1 MQKQVFTVKNSTLF
15 RKQCIEWLKQFD
27 TFCLLDSNSHV
38 FESHNYDYSEYD
50 LVIAAD
56 NKQSISSDAT
66 TELNDLD
73 SFLSTSTDWNFG
85 FFSYDLKNKI
95 ETLNS
100 ENTDHLHWPDF
111 YFFNPKVMILFSG
124 NNISIELSSEHQ
136 ETPLGIFDKICSIKT
151 AKYSP
156 PTSSIHV
163 KPRMSKEEYIASVE
177 KIKKHIIRGDIYE
190 MNFCQE
196 FYVETEFDPFSSYL
210 RLNAISPT
218 PFSCFLRLKNK
229 YLISASPERFIKKR
243 DLKLISQPIKG
254 TIQRGLTVDEDKA
267 LKVKLSKDPKER
279 AENIMI
285 VDLVR
290 NDLSRIAAR
299 NTVKVDELCGIYSFS
314 HVHQMISTVS
324 AITTTNSIEKIIK
337 ATFPMGSMTGAPKIR
352 AMKLAERYETSKRG
366 LYSGTVGY
374 ISPNT
379 DFDFNV
385 VIRSLQYNQ
394 QNKYLS
400 YMVGGA
406 ITSLSDA
413 EKEYEECL
421 LKAAAIEKLLK
432 G

>member
-1 MQKQVFTVKNSTLF
+1 MQRQEFRIKNNGLF
-15 RKQCIEWLKQFD
+15 RKQCIEWIKQFD
-27 TFCLLDSNSHV
+27 TFCLLDSHAHV
-38 FESHNYDYSEYD
+38 FEPHNFDYRDFD
-50 LVIAAD
+50 LVIAAGVEED
-56 NKQSISSDAT
+56 ISSSNSKTLSDLDKSISKSSNWT
-66 TELNDLD
+66 
-73 SFLSTSTDWNFG
+73 FG

-95 ETLNS
+95 EELKS
-100 ENTDHLHWPDF
+100 ENEDHLQWPDF
-111 YFFNPKVMILFSG
+111 YFFRPKYLIRLNG
-124 NNISIELSSEHQ
+124 NSVIIEVANDDEIKLQDIFKQISSLLTTTDSN
-136 ETPLGIFDKICSIKT
+136 LGT
-151 AKYSP
+151 
-156 PTSSIHV
+156 TSV
-163 KPRMSKEEYIASVE
+163 QPRMSKEEYIKAVE

-196 FYVETEFDPFSSYL
+196 FYAHTEFDPFSSYL

-218 PFSCFLRLKNK
+218 PFSCFLRLNDK

-254 TIQRGLTVDEDKA
+254 TIQRGLTIDEDNKFKET
-267 LKVKLSKDPKER
+267 LLQDPKER
-279 AENIMI
+279 SENIMI

-290 NDLSRIAAR
+290 NDLSKVAAR

-314 HVHQMISTVS
+314 HVHQMISTIS
-324 AITTTNSIEKIIK
+324 AITTTSSIEKIIK

-352 AMKLAERYETSKRG
+352 AMKLAEKYETSKRG
-366 LYSGTVGY
+366 LYSGAVGY
-374 ISPNT
+374 ISPNR

-385 VIRSLQYNQ
+385 VIRSLQYNKA
-394 QNKYLS
+394 NNYLS

>member
-1 MQKQVFTVKNSTLF
+1 MVNKEFQVHDVKLF
-15 RKQCIEWLKQFD
+15 RKQCLEWVKQFQVV
-27 TFCLLDSNSHV
+27 CLLDSHAHV
-38 FESHNYDYSEYD
+38 FETHHFDYQDYD
-50 LVIAAD
+50 LLIATGVQKHVSSEHGDTLQDLDKHIFSD
-56 NKQSISSDAT
+56 NK
-66 TELNDLD
+66 
-73 SFLSTSTDWNFG
+73 WNFG

-95 ETLNS
+95 ENLQSDNI
-100 ENTDHLHWPDF
+100 DHLNWPDF
-111 YFFNPKVMILFSG
+111 FFFQPKILIRLNG
-124 NNISIELSSEHQ
+124 KQLIIESNAETQEIEEVYHEITSVKLPHASSKKN
-136 ETPLGIFDKICSIKT
+136 G
-151 AKYSP
+151 
-156 PTSSIHV
+156 TSV
-163 KPRMSKEEYIASVE
+163 KARMPKSDYKNAVE

-196 FYVETEFDPFSSYL
+196 YYAETHFDPYSSYN
-210 RLNAISPT
+210 RLNEISPT
-218 PFSCFLRLKNK
+218 PFSCFFKLNDKF
-229 YLISASPERFIKKR
+229 LISASPERFIKKR
-243 DLKLISQPIKG
+243 DLRLISQPIKG
-254 TIQRGLTVDEDKA
+254 TIQRGFTKEEDEK
-267 LKVKLSKDPKER
+267 LKEQLRNDPKER

-290 NDLSRIAAR
+290 NDLSRVAAR

-314 HVHQMISTVS
+314 HVHQMISTIS
-324 AITTTNSIEKIIK
+324 AISTTSSIEKIIK

-352 AMKLAERYETSKRG
+352 AMKLAEKYETSKRG

-374 ISPNT
+374 IAPNK

-394 QNKYLS
+394 TNNYLS

-432 G
+432 S